1 MNHRSQHATQKDA
14 PLARTASPTPS
25 LLYWLHLLARGA
37 TAWPVAPMSLV
48 LPQISRHYLPATATA
63 SAVST
68 IWRVKTGY
76 LSDVVFTSVSKSTQ
90 RALRTLKTRHELLL
104 LLHRLHARS
113 AKWLRRS
120 DRVVVCAPTNGPFAT
135 TTYGCSLEVLAPRLL
150 SRRWHREATRLSSL
164 RTRYGVSAS
173 SGAAARATCTTHI
186 QEGKAVLS
194 PPTIDLLDCL

>member
-25 LLYWLHLLARGA
+25 LLYWLPLLARGA
-37 TAWPVAPMSLV
+37 TAPFAPMSLV

-90 RALRTLKTRHELLL
+90 RA
-104 LLHRLHARS
+104 
-113 AKWLRRS
+113 
-120 DRVVVCAPTNGPFAT
+120 F
-135 TTYGCSLEVLAPRLL
+135 
-150 SRRWHREATRLSSL
+150 
-164 RTRYGVSAS
+164 
-173 SGAAARATCTTHI
+173 THI
-186 QEGKAVLS
+186 EN
-194 PPTIDLLDCL
+194 PP